1 MRVSLKRIASATKIL
16 ASGEKVTY
24 YYAWRGG
31 PRLSGKPGSSEFIQ
45 SYERA
50 HRERHAP
57 DPSLFKS
64 IIAGYLGS
72 PEFADVR
79 ARTKSDYM
87 KQLAK
92 IERAFGDLP
101 VGALDE
107 PLVTK
112 IFLEWRDSMASSPR
126 QADYAWQVLML
137 LLSWARSRGLTSYR
151 PPGRIKRLYHGDRSD
166 KIWEDHHIE
175 AFMAVAPLP
184 LQLAIVLAA
193 DTGQRQGDLL
203 RLTWTAYDGQW
214 ITLTQSKTGRKVK
227 VPVTARLR
235 SALNTIPRRGPIM
248 LTNGR
253 ERPWAPNAFRKAWG
267 AAAAKAGIIGLHFHD
282 LRGTAVTRLSEA
294 DCTPQE
300 IARFTGHSLRD
311 VAAILDRYLARTDKL
326 ASTALA
332 KLERARK

>member
-1 MRVSLKRIASATKIL
+1 MRVSLKGVASATKIL
-16 ASGEKVTY
+16 ARGQKVTY

-31 PRLSGKPGSSEFIQ
+31 PQLRGKPGSPEFVQ
-45 SYERA
+45 SYEEA
-50 HRERHAP
+50 HRERHKP

-64 IIAGYLGS
+64 IIAGYLAS
-72 PEFADVR
+72 PEFHDVR
-79 ARTKSDYM
+79 DRTKADYM

-101 VGALDE
+101 IDALDD
-107 PLVTK
+107 PLVSK
-112 IFLEWRDSMASSPR
+112 VFLDWRDCMASSPR

-137 LLSWARSRGLTSYR
+137 LLSWARTRGLTSYR

-166 KIWEDHHIE
+166 KIWEDHHS
-175 AFMAVAPLP
+175 ASFMAVAPLP
-184 LQLAIVLAA
+184 LQWALVLAA

-203 RLTWTAYDGQW
+203 RLPWSAYDGKW

-235 SALNTIPRRGPIM
+235 AVMSSIPRLAPII
-248 LTNGR
+248 LTNGHR
-253 ERPWAPNAFRKAWG
+253 RPWAPNAFRKAWG
-267 AAAAKAGIIGLHFHD
+267 AAASRAGITGLHFHD

-294 DCTPQE
+294 GCTPQE

-311 VAAILDRYLARTDKL
+311 VAAILDCYLARTDKL

>member
-1 MRVSLKRIASATKIL
+1 VRVRLKGVASATKML
-16 ASGEKVTY
+16 ASGERVTY

-31 PRLSGKPGSSEFIQ
+31 PQLRGQPGSPEFVQ
-45 SYERA
+45 SYEKA
-50 HRERHAP
+50 HRERHTP

-64 IIAGYLGS
+64 IISGYLAS
-72 PEFADVR
+72 PEFGDVR
-79 ARTKSDYM
+79 DRTKDDYM

-101 VGALDE
+101 LDALDD
-107 PLVTK
+107 PLVSK
-112 IFLEWRDSMASSPR
+112 VFLDWRDGMASSPR
-126 QADYAWQVLML
+126 QADYAWTVLML
-137 LLSWARSRGLTSYR
+137 LLSWARSRGLATYR

-166 KIWEDHHIE
+166 KIWEDHHIA
-175 AFMAVAPLP
+175 AFMTLASLP
-184 LQLAIVLAA
+184 LQWALLLAA

-203 RLTWTAYDGQW
+203 RLPWSAHDGKW
-214 ITLTQSKTGRKVK
+214 ITLTQSKTGRKVR

-235 SALNTIPRRGPIM
+235 AVLSTVPRIGPVI

-253 ERPWAPNAFRKAWG
+253 RRPWAPNAFRKAWG
-267 AAAAKAGIIGLHFHD
+267 ATATKAGIVGMHFHD
-282 LRGTAVTRLSEA
+282 LRGKAVTRLSEA

>member
-1 MRVSLKRIASATKIL
+1 MRVPLKGIASATKIL

-31 PRLSGKPGSSEFIQ
+31 PQLRGQPGSPEFVQ
-45 SYERA
+45 SYEKA
-50 HRERHAP
+50 HRERHTP

-64 IIAGYLGS
+64 IIAGYLAS
-72 PEFADVR
+72 PEFGDVR
-79 ARTKSDYM
+79 DRTKADYM

-101 VGALDE
+101 LAALGD
-107 PLVTK
+107 PLVSK
-112 IFLEWRDSMASSPR
+112 VFLDWRDGMASSPR
-126 QADYAWQVLML
+126 QADYAWTVLML
-137 LLSWARSRGLTSYR
+137 LMAWARSRGLTTYR
-151 PPGRIKRLYHGDRSD
+151 PPGRIKRLYHCDRSD
-166 KIWEDHHIE
+166 KIWEDQHIA
-175 AFMAVAPLP
+175 AFMAVSALH
-184 LQLAIVLAA
+184 LQWALVMAA

-203 RLTWTAYDGQW
+203 RLPWSAYDGKW
-214 ITLTQSKTGRKVK
+214 ITLTQSKTGRKVR

-235 SALNTIPRRGPIM
+235 AVLSTVPRIGPII

-253 ERPWAPNAFRKAWG
+253 RRPWAPNAFRKAWG
-267 AAAAKAGIIGLHFHD
+267 AAANKAGIDGLHFHD

-294 DCTPQE
+294 GCTPQE

-311 VAAILDRYLARTDKL
+311 VAAILDRYLARTDQL